1 MILKE
6 SIKCYHNEFID
17 YFLIILLMKNIMTTL
32 ITMFIHMVFNIEIFY
47 IFQKNKTINLCFI
60 THFNMIIDVNQK
72 DSLNETAFYKSVD
85 AENNSNK
92 NIISITN

>member
-6 SIKCYHNEFID
+6 SIKCHQNEIID

-60 THFNMIIDVNQK
+60 THFNTIIDVNQK

>member
-6 SIKCYHNEFID
+6 SIKCHQNEIID

-32 ITMFIHMVFNIEIFY
+32 ITMFIHTVFIIEIFY

-60 THFNMIIDVNQK
+60 THFNTIIDVNQK